1 VRSRA
6 RLLVATS
13 VAVAAATAAGGAAA
27 AAVHLTISPAIVH
40 RGGTIHISGNAGGC
54 GVGSTVFVISR
65 AFVHTHEFA
74 GVSAVLARVRVGGA
88 FRATTVIPRGRR
100 PARYNVTARCGGGNL
115 GVLVHVT
122 VRR

>member
-1 VRSRA
+1 VRSTA
-6 RLLVATS
+6 RLLCATS
-13 VAVAAATAAGGAAA
+13 IAVAAAAAAGAAA

-74 GVSAVLARVRVGGA
+74 GVSAVLARVRAGGV